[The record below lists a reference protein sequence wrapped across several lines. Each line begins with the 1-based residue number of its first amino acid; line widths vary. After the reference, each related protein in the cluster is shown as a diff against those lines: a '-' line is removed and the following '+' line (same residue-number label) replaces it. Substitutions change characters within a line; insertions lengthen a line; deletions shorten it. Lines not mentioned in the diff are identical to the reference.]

1 MVGLIKN
8 SKLNGIIQIALS
20 LFWVWHFGRLL
31 YLYHF
36 TDIAFFFKYPN
47 WTLILFIIMGLF
59 GSVIGLLIFREKIKI
74 KNGYLRLI
82 GLFVI
87 GLTIDLIVVS

>member
-1 MVGLIKN
+1 MVRLIQN

-36 TDIAFFFKYPN
+36 TDITFFFMYPN

-59 GSVIGLLIFREKIKI
+59 GSVIGLLVFRKKIKI
-74 KNGYLRLI
+74 KTGYLTLI

>member
-1 MVGLIKN
+1 MVRLIQN

-20 LFWVWHFGRLL
+20 LFWVWHFGRLF

-36 TDIAFFFKYPN
+36 TDITFFFMYTN

-59 GSVIGLLIFREKIKI
+59 GSIIGLLVFREKIKI
-74 KNGYLRLI
+74 KTGYLTLI